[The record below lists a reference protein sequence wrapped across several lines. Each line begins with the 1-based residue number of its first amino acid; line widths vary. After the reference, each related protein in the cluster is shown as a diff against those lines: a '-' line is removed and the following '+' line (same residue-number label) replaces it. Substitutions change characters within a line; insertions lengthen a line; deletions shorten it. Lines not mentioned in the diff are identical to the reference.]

1 MFLKEDLSKLNK
13 RKVEKRVE
21 LPPDLISEC
30 NGKIFRNFPKYGN
43 SWKDSGHTQ
52 YWIDRIFDE
61 FKELQDA
68 PNHWERREE
77 LIDIINICRMMHYN
91 EDGGV
96 A

>member
-1 MFLKEDLSKLNK
+1 MTLTTNGKLTD
-13 RKVEKRVE
+13 EIE
-21 LPPDLISEC
+21 FPPQLMSEC
-30 NGKIFRNFPKYGN
+30 NAKIIRNFSKYGN

-61 FKELQDA
+61 FKELQEA

-77 LIDIINICRMMHYN
+77 LIDIINICRMMYYN

-96 A
+96 S